1 MEFLLLSRRRSPS
14 RNVPQWWQARRNVC
28 RSQARLHHAGRSF
41 FCKQKMKQ
49 ETSALRLW
57 KFKYPEPLCLS
68 SAVNVCVQGTHFQKN
83 WWKKYTNLI
92 ISWHL
97 NYQQREKPIF
107 TDVII
112 IIAIIFMNTEHKW
125 SEVLLYLFSLQKS
138 RPLEYLCCELQKL
151 ECLVFL
157 PTTKGEV
164 LYQSLAKKPW
174 T

>member
-1 MEFLLLSRRRSPS
+1 MTSVWNFCCWVPHVPPRETSLSGDER
-14 RNVPQWWQARRNVC
+14 
-28 RSQARLHHAGRSF
+28 G
-41 FCKQKMKQ
+41 
-49 ETSALRLW
+49 ETSAVGRLDCTMQADPFSVGRKW
-57 KFKYPEPLCLS
+57 NRRHLHSGYESLNIQCLCAFPVQSMFVYKALIFKRTVEKS
-68 SAVNVCVQGTHFQKN
+68 
-83 WWKKYTNLI
+83 I
-92 ISWHL
+92 INWHL

-125 SEVLLYLFSLQKS
+125 SEELLYLFSLQKS

-164 LYQSLAKKPW
+164 LYQSLAKKP
-174 T
+174 